1 MSNGW
6 TRCLSPA
13 LGGGRSEVRAGFL
26 CSLVGAG
33 EAQGCSL
40 HWTLCIYSSG
50 EVHGANR
57 KEYISLLLKIPRIAK
72 QDLAFSCFVFVLCS
86 KIQFELV
93 KSGLHEADKSRGTPL
108 KTGVSSGG
116 GKETQE
122 TPSALAFPELLCFW
136 SLWQPA
142 AFSSLSPGSGAS
154 LDIKQQNRTNFT
166 LPTFP
171 NTASFSVYL
180 VTLTLLF
187 KNLLF
192 IYFYPDLL
200 YSFNFRFFPSPP
212 LLGISELI
220 LTI

>member
-1 MSNGW
+1 MIIFILAGKPISSGICLAYPKQAENAEQLTLMSNGW

-50 EVHGANR
+50 EVHEANR

-72 QDLAFSCFVFVLCS
+72 QDLDFSCFVFVLCS

-108 KTGVSSGG
+108 KTGVSSRG

-136 SLWQPA
+136 SL
-142 AFSSLSPGSGAS
+142 
-154 LDIKQQNRTNFT
+154 
-166 LPTFP
+166 
-171 NTASFSVYL
+171 
-180 VTLTLLF
+180 
-187 KNLLF
+187 
-192 IYFYPDLL
+192 
-200 YSFNFRFFPSPP
+200 
-212 LLGISELI
+212 
-220 LTI
+220 